1 MKRRRKKSRSRREA
15 DAEASYVCD
24 VCGEEIVIPID
35 RSVGE
40 SQEFIEDC
48 PVCCH
53 PQTICVE
60 IDHDGIRAWSTGEAN

>member
-1 MKRRRKKSRSRREA
+1 MKRRRKRR
-15 DAEASYVCD
+15 DSTAEASYVCD

-35 RSVGE
+35 PVAGE

-53 PQTICVE
+53 PQVIRVE
-60 IDHDGIRAWSTGEAN
+60 MSDDGPRAWSEGEAN